1 VLGRIRLNKFLILSL
16 LLIFLLL
23 ALGVRVGLIVSAPRI
38 APYYGMIIPLGDA
51 ARNLAEGRGYVIDKE
66 YVASMIS
73 LVDRENKLVDIQDV
87 PPPRDEQFT
96 PYYALPP
103 GTSMMLAGTY
113 LAFGEYRYIYLRVI
127 QAIVDSFGC
136 LLMFLIGR
144 ELFGRKVGLIA
155 AFLYAIYLPIAYLS
169 TWPLHDAL
177 MPFITLVSLYFFIK
191 AVRTRAIKFYILSA
205 FFAGV
210 GCYFQPSI
218 LLLPLIFGLGLFL
231 YELRKPNFR
240 EQVVYV
246 AKVTAIM
253 AVVAVLVM
261 SPWVARNYRVSGGIM
276 VMRPSMWQGVW
287 EGFGEFENPVGAVLD
302 DGVTY
307 EQIKKEVGYDIKY
320 GTPEYDAVFMPKV
333 LSTIKEYPGWWLSVI
348 VRRVPRTIVN
358 FSELGINNLSPI
370 KADYPVLLAYLY
382 RNAPGAIGYKEALRG
397 LAAGIKDGTF
407 WEIAKGHPFGVIYF
421 GLVGLFGVVPAL
433 LSIVAIWF
441 MRRNWRPLILVATVP
456 VYFSLVH
463 MFTFVASYKSMVPGV
478 LGYIIF
484 SAVALYYIYNE
495 IKGTTKKAVELAM
508 PPN

>member
-1 VLGRIRLNKFLILSL
+1 ML
-16 LLIFLLL
+16 
-23 ALGVRVGLIVSAPRI
+23 
-38 APYYGMIIPLGDA
+38 IPLGDA

-127 QAIVDSFGC
+127 QAIIDSFGC

-210 GCYFQPSI
+210 GCYFQPSV
-218 LLLPLIFGLGLFL
+218 LLLPLIFGLGLFI
-231 YELRKPNFR
+231 YKLRKLDFR
-240 EQVVYV
+240 RHVVNV
-246 AKVTAIM
+246 VKVTAIM
-253 AVVAVLVM
+253 VAVLVLVI
-261 SPWVARNYRVSGGIM
+261 SPWVARNYRVTGAFIS
-276 VMRPSMWQGVW
+276 MRPSMWQGVW
-287 EGFGEFENPVGAVLD
+287 EGFGEFDNPVGAVLD
-302 DGVTY
+302 DGATY
-307 EQIKKEVGYDIKY
+307 EQVKEELGYEIEY

-333 LSTIKEYPGWWLSVI
+333 LNAMREYPGWWLSV
-348 VRRVPRTIVN
+348 VARRVPLTIVYC
-358 FSELGINNLSPI
+358 SELGISNLSQI
-370 KADYPVLLAYLY
+370 KADYPILLAYLY

-407 WEIAKGHPFGVIYF
+407 WGVAKDHPFGVIYF
-421 GLVGLFGVVPAL
+421 GMVGFFGVVPVL
-433 LSIVAIWF
+433 LSIVGVWV
-441 MRRNWRPLILVATVP
+441 MRRNWRLLILVAAVP
-456 VYFSLVH
+456 AYFSLVH
-463 MFTFVASYKSMVPGV
+463 MFVFVASYKSMVPGV